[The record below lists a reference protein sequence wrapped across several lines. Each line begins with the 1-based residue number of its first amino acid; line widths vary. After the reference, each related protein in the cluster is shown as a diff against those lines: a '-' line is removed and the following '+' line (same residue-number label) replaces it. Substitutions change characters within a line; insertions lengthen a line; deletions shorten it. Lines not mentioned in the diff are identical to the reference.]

1 MLKNKIGISSKY
13 SEVVILSVI
22 LVILMGMFSIML
34 PGRFL
39 HPNNLQSMAF
49 QLPELGI
56 LALAM
61 MITMLT
67 GGINLS
73 IISSANLSGIVMAL
87 ILTRV
92 ITPELTS
99 TQVNWT
105 ILLAVLVG
113 MTVSLGIGLV
123 NGFIIAYLG
132 VSPILA
138 TLGTMTFFE
147 GISVVITR
155 GYVISGFPEPILAIG
170 NGTVFGIPV
179 PMLIFIGAA
188 IFVAILLNKTRL
200 GLLTYMIGSN
210 IKATMFSGINVNKII
225 MKVYTVS
232 GILSGLAALIMVS
245 RFNSA
250 KAGYGSSYLL
260 ITVLVSVLGGV
271 NPNGG
276 FGKVSGVVMG
286 LILLQVI
293 SSGLNLLGLSAHLTI
308 ALWGG
313 ILLAVEGIR
322 LLRNKHGLGK

>member
-1 MLKNKIGISSKY
+1 MLKNKFGISSKY
-13 SEVVILSVI
+13 SEVLILGVI

-61 MITMLT
+61 MVTMLT

-73 IISSANLSGIVMAL
+73 IISSANLSGIIMAL

-92 ITPELTS
+92 ITPELT
-99 TQVNWT
+99 TAQVNWT
-105 ILLAVLVG
+105 ILLAVFVG
-113 MTVSLGIGLV
+113 MAISLGIGIV

-155 GYVISGFPEPILAIG
+155 GYVISGFPKPVLAIG

-225 MKVYTVS
+225 MKVYIVS

-308 ALWGG
+308 AIWGG
-313 ILLAVEGIR
+313 ILLAVEGVR
-322 LLRNKHGLGK
+322 LLRNKQGPGK

>member
-1 MLKNKIGISSKY
+1 MDNTTG
-13 SEVVILSVI
+13 
-22 LVILMGMFSIML
+22 SICRY
-34 PGRFL
+34 GNF
-39 HPNNLQSMAF
+39 
-49 QLPELGI
+49 
-56 LALAM
+56 
-61 MITMLT
+61 
-67 GGINLS
+67 
-73 IISSANLSGIVMAL
+73 
-87 ILTRV
+87 
-92 ITPELTS
+92 
-99 TQVNWT
+99 
-105 ILLAVLVG
+105 
-113 MTVSLGIGLV
+113 LGIGIV

-155 GYVISGFPEPILAIG
+155 GYVISGFPKPVLAIG

-225 MKVYTVS
+225 MKVYIVS

-308 ALWGG
+308 AIWGG
-313 ILLAVEGIR
+313 ILLAVEGVR
-322 LLRNKHGLGK
+322 LLRNKQGPGK